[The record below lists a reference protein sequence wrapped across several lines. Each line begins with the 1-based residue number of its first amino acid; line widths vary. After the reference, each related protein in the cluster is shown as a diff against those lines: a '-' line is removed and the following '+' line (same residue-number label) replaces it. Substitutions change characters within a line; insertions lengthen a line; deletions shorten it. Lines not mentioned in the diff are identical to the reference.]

1 MSWLTSL
8 SDVALVVG
16 WLLFAIGV
24 AFLSRWLVRVL
35 VPLTERDHIPGIAA
49 PLMPAMGATFAV
61 LMALTLASEAGY
73 LRSAQDLVSNEA
85 AQASRLAWAATSPG
99 VDTAPVQAA
108 LVRYLGATQANE
120 WQDVD
125 IAEDSDPATSAAL
138 ATSSASC
145 GRGRAA
151 RGRLAHGQRAA
162 GLAGRGDHGR
172 PPRAPGRRPARDPRP
187 VRPDAPGQRRRLI
200 VNGGALTYRSG
211 ARTSSLVL
219 GLAVVVGLSMA
230 LLFALSG
237 HGPGRSRSA
246 ASRSTPSCATSAPGS
261 SAWAP

>member
-1 MSWLTSL
+1 VSWLTSL

-16 WLLFAIGV
+16 WLLFAVGV

-35 VPLTERDHIPGIAA
+35 VPVSERDHIPGIAA

-99 VDTAPVQAA
+99 VETAPVQAA
-108 LVRYLGATQANE
+108 LTTYLTATRSNE
-120 WQDVD
+120 WHDVD
-125 IAEDSDPATSAAL
+125 IAEDSDPATAAAL
-138 ATSSASC
+138 ADLERIVRAE
-145 GRGRAA
+145 AA
-151 RGRLAHGQRAA
+151 RPEVGSPTANELLTSLDAVTIARRARLAAA
-162 GLAGRGDHGR
+162 SREIPALYVLTILASGVG
-172 PPRAPGRRPARDPRP
+172 
-187 VRPDAPGQRRRLI
+187 LI

-211 ARTSSLVL
+211 ARTSLLVL

-230 LLFALSG
+230 LLFALAGPWSG
-237 HGPGRSRSA
+237 ALPVSGQPIDTVLRDLGAGFFS
-246 ASRSTPSCATSAPGS
+246 P
-261 SAWAP
+261 